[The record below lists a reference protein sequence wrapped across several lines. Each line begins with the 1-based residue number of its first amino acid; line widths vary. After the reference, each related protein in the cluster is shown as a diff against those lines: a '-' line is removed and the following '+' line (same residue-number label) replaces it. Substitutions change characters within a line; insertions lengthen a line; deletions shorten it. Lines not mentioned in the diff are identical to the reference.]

1 MFIRP
6 PYEIPPVAATVLAQL
21 CCHENRLPQ
30 GAPTS
35 PAISNMVCGR
45 MDNELRRLAK
55 EHNCRYTRYADD
67 LTFSTIESTF
77 PDAIAAEGPPWTG
90 EAVRLG
96 PALLQVMKS
105 NGFKLNPAKTRLQ
118 RRDGRQRVTGL
129 TVNERPNVPR
139 RRIRQLRAAM
149 HAWRQHGLDDAAR
162 EFRQMYDHKTTRAQP
177 DVEVFRAVMRGR
189 LEFIRMV
196 KSPDSETYQR
206 LWARMVR
213 LDPSFGRTL
222 DSPAVPEARL
232 AAADRRMLELAEW
245 DDRQS
250 AGRAFERV
258 LTDMFTAFDLAPREP
273 FQIVGEQI
281 DGSFV
286 LAGITH
292 LVEAKWEK
300 SPIGSDELIKFHG
313 KLAGR
318 PPGTVGL
325 FISLS
330 GYTKTAPTTIVRGRD
345 LLFVMW
351 DSFHLKPVL
360 DGKESLRELLGGATR
375 LLAEEAN
382 PYVSAEVL
390 LERLPPR

>member
-1 MFIRP
+1 M
-6 PYEIPPVAATVLAQL
+6 
-21 CCHENRLPQ
+21 
-30 GAPTS
+30 
-35 PAISNMVCGR
+35 
-45 MDNELRRLAK
+45 
-55 EHNCRYTRYADD
+55 
-67 LTFSTIESTF
+67 
-77 PDAIAAEGPPWTG
+77 
-90 EAVRLG
+90 
-96 PALLQVMKS
+96 
-105 NGFKLNPAKTRLQ
+105 
-118 RRDGRQRVTGL
+118 
-129 TVNERPNVPR
+129 
-139 RRIRQLRAAM
+139 
-149 HAWRQHGLDDAAR
+149 
-162 EFRQMYDHKTTRAQP
+162 
-177 DVEVFRAVMRGR
+177 
-189 LEFIRMV
+189 
-196 KSPDSETYQR
+196 
-206 LWARMVR
+206 
-213 LDPSFGRTL
+213 
-222 DSPAVPEARL
+222 
-232 AAADRRMLELAEW
+232 